1 MFIEELK
8 FTDAEIAER
17 NSEIH
22 RFIFNTPL
30 DETDEN
36 FNAVTDWN
44 DLMLA
49 IRAISEKVGVYKVG
63 VQYLPLDIPIERAF
77 FEVSEFIR
85 KYNKFEQS
93 R

>member
-1 MFIEELK
+1 M
-8 FTDAEIAER
+8 
-17 NSEIH
+17 
-22 RFIFNTPL
+22 
-30 DETDEN
+30 
-36 FNAVTDWN
+36 TDWN